1 MYKSQYAPN
10 TTTSLMVRSTNEAM
24 TKSGIHR
31 TAYQSFY
38 PASKID
44 LESAKLVARKL
55 FQTYDTGNAGEI
67 DSKGA
72 RCMISD
78 SYYSIN
84 KNYVP
89 SDTDVHDYLKCH
101 DRDHDGRVTLGDL
114 ERCAIQYLSGIGG
127 TGLNLSK
134 HEYLQDKPAQ
144 VSRNT
149 MAFSSYKPA
158 NPIIE
163 SNIESSTVT
172 YQKKIDL

>member
-1 MYKSQYAPN
+1 MYKSQFTPN
-10 TTTSLMVRSTNEAM
+10 TTNSLMLRTNEPM
-24 TKSGIHR
+24 SKSGIHR

-89 SDTDVHDYLKCH
+89 SDTDVHDYLKIH

-127 TGLNLSK
+127 TGLNLTK

-144 VSRNT
+144 VSKNT
-149 MAFSSYKPA
+149 MAFSSYRPA
-158 NPIIE
+158 NTIPESTIE
-163 SNIESSTVT
+163 TSTVT
-172 YQKKIDL
+172 FTKKVEL